1 MTLDVKKLMA
11 KGSGGVWISEPC
23 IALVNERIR
32 QEEQS
37 ARIYLGMSVWL
48 DVQGY
53 SGAAKLWKKYSD
65 EELEHA
71 EAFYDYLKGLNIVP
85 EVPVLTKPA
94 NSFSSLLDV
103 VEKSLE
109 HELYVTK
116 EINRMASEA
125 LKMADMMLYD
135 KFLQYVREQHEE
147 LNKLLFFR
155 EKLEINAGDTCGLL
169 MIDKEMGKK
178 A

>member
-1 MTLDVKKLMA
+1 MALDVKKLIQ
-11 KGSGGVWISEPC
+11 KNSHVWISDQG
-23 IALVNERIR
+23 IALVNERIK

-53 SGAAKLWKKYSD
+53 AGASKLWKKYSD

-71 EAFYDYLKGLNIVP
+71 EAFYDYLKGLNVVP
-85 EVPVLTKPA
+85 EVPVLTKPINA
-94 NSFSSLLDV
+94 FTSLQEV

-125 LKMADMMLYD
+125 FKMADMMLYEM
-135 KFLQYVREQHEE
+135 FLKYVKEQHEE
-147 LNKLLFFR
+147 LDKLLYWKDR
-155 EKLEINAGDTCGLL
+155 LEINAGDTCGLL
-169 MIDKEMGKK
+169 MIDKEMG

>member
-1 MTLDVKKLMA
+1 MAIDVKKLMQ
-11 KGSGGVWISEPC
+11 KPSSGVWISDQC
-23 IALVNERIR
+23 IALVNERIK

-53 SGAAKLWKKYSD
+53 TGASKLWKKYSD
-65 EELEHA
+65 EEMEHA
-71 EAFYDYLKGLNIVP
+71 EAFYDFLKGLNVVP

-94 NSFSSLLDV
+94 NSFSSLQEV

-116 EINRMASEA
+116 EINRMASES
-125 LKMADMMLYD
+125 LKMGDMMLYEM
-135 KFLQYVREQHEE
+135 FLKYVREQHEE
-147 LNKLLFFR
+147 LDKMLYWKDR
-155 EKLEINAGDTCGLL
+155 LEINAGDTCGLL
-169 MIDKEMGKK
+169 MIDKEMGE